1 MHKENMKKTE
11 ESLKKTQ
18 ESFNKFFANNYAE
31 AAVIDSMR
39 NRLIDYGV
47 SMVRGKLAAN
57 MLERQELKEFIVHLP
72 EEGPIDNSKR
82 VIQAQQFKHALSY
95 ILVTPDKKPIGE
107 KLIGIEIDF
116 NLYKLHWGICIY
128 SKKSMLSWPGS
139 SHLKEF
145 ANKYA
150 ILGYDDLGKYAKA
163 KGVIVDGNEY
173 QNNLEEA
180 NKKDKIYSIASVQ
193 VTGNRE
199 KDADNIAK
207 KLEEIILKLLG
218 GEAVPAITDSAITDP
233 EPKPKGEDHW
243 KTLCDDYRSQH
254 LLETPTKIKTFLEIA
269 GIQSREVY
277 ISKILEF
284 FLNANEH
291 HPFGNIFVRSF
302 HNLYRAKKDQDKK
315 KEQEKSKYAKVEK
328 THTEYPSI
336 KGGRIDILVET
347 DSYVLA
353 IENKIYAGLQNDL
366 EDYNETAT
374 DVAKEDG
381 KDVVCVVLAPFAM
394 SKDDQQKLDND
405 EHFVFIAY
413 EELFNEVIKHFNE
426 VDVYHKNKHFLYM
439 QLFYDLFRTIKN
451 FTYGDGQ
458 EQIFADFIGQKNN
471 AYWARQ
477 AIHRCIDY
485 KNNVLEKVK
494 EEVKVK
500 LKNVS
505 KGSSFHW
512 YGEVKQ
518 AIYIGSTDYAS
529 ANQKYMPTHILAYD
543 TPKHQINEDTIT
555 FTIDIGFD
563 YSTGNWQMEYFFRGK
578 EYSLEHL
585 EDIKNFM
592 SEHKFDVLGV
602 GDAAIADQRYRIK
615 LHPQPTKE
623 ATEKLITNLLIDSIC
638 KLEGSKNPT
647 K

>member
-1 MHKENMKKTE
+1 MNKENM
-11 ESLKKTQ
+11 KKTQ

-47 SMVRGKLAAN
+47 SMVRRELAAN
-57 MLERQELKEFIVHLP
+57 MLERPKLEKFIAPLP
-72 EEGPIDNSKR
+72 EKDPIDNSKK

-128 SKKSMLSWPGS
+128 SKKAMLSWPES

-145 ANKYA
+145 AKNNNYEPLSYA
-150 ILGYDDLGKYAKA
+150 GLGDYAKA
-163 KGVIVDGNEY
+163 KGVIVDDNQYQKDLKDANE
-173 QNNLEEA
+173 
-180 NKKDKIYSIASVQ
+180 KDKIYSITSVQ
-193 VTGNRE
+193 VTGDIN
-199 KDADNIAK
+199 KDADNIAN

-218 GEAVPAITDSAITDP
+218 EKAASPAITDSAITDP

-243 KTLCDDYRSQH
+243 KKLCDDYRSRH
-254 LLETPTKIKTFLEIA
+254 LLDAPTKIKTFLEIA

-302 HNLYRAKKDQDKK
+302 HNLYRAKKDQDKN
-315 KEQEKSKYAKVEK
+315 KEQESSKHVKVEQ
-328 THTEYPSI
+328 THTEYTTENN
-336 KGGRIDILVET
+336 KRIDILVET

-405 EHFVFIAY
+405 EHFVFITY

-458 EQIFADFIGQKNN
+458 EQVFADFIGQKNN

-485 KNNVLEKVK
+485 KNNVLENVK
-494 EEVKVK
+494 KEVKVK

-505 KGSSFHW
+505 QGSLFHW
-512 YGEVKQ
+512 YGEVKK

-543 TPKHQINEDTIT
+543 TPEHKINKDTIT

-563 YSTGNWQMEYFFRGK
+563 YSTGNWQMDYFFRGK
-578 EYSLEHL
+578 EYSLKNL
-585 EDIKNFM
+585 ENIKEFM
-592 SEHKFDVLGV
+592 RDHKFDVLDA
-602 GDAAIADQRYRIK
+602 GDAADADQRYRIK

-623 ATEKLITNLLIDSIC
+623 ATEKLITDLLIDSIC
-638 KLEGSKNPT
+638 KLKGSKNPT
-647 K
+647 T